1 MAMLRTSIWESTM
14 AMQRDR
20 PFHTCTFTSCRVDL
34 VTLRTRPEGFE
45 ASSPLIGIGGATV
58 STRHPREERC

>member
-1 MAMLRTSIWESTM
+1 M